1 MASLVDESA
10 NAIAEALSPIPVAPS
25 ARWRWGTVKAITE
38 YGTMNVEVGGS
49 ILLGIRASRHCMSA
63 KVGDRVR
70 VSYYGTEALV
80 DAIRATERFSEGEVT
95 AESAWT
101 PYWSWLKKKNG
112 VVSCTIQGQVKNQI
126 AAWSN
131 FSVQIATLPDGYRPS
146 DYYNF
151 LAVAQVSSSPIP
163 VLMQVTPAG
172 GVYVRTFGTALPA
185 STWMWMGFTY
195 FAA

>member
-1 MASLVDESA
+1 MDLDQRVQ
-10 NAIAEALSPIPVAPS
+10 NIAKDLRPISEKPS
-25 ARWRWGTVKAITE
+25 VKWRWGTVLSVDDS
-38 YGTMNVEVGGS
+38 GTMNVQVGDEP
-49 ILLGIRASRHCMSA
+49 LLGIRASRHCMSA

-80 DAIRATERFSEGEVT
+80 DAIRATERISEGEVT

-101 PYWSWLKKKNG
+101 PYWSWLEKKDG
-112 VVSCTIQGQVKNQI
+112 VVSCTIQGQLANQI

-151 LAVAQVSSSPIP
+151 LAIAQVSNSPVP
-163 VLMQVTPAG
+163 VLMQVAPAG

-195 FAA
+195 FAG